1 MSELQPAATPAPD
14 YDRKGE
20 RKESIMLRPLGLA
33 RSVFVLSTVLAG
45 WACRESPAGP
55 SPALTGVWGGD
66 HIALTVAGTG
76 SHIEFDCA
84 HGDIPGSIA
93 VDTQNTFDVQGTY
106 VREHGGPIRVGEVP
120 DSHPAAYVGSVTA
133 TTMALTVR
141 LTDTNEV
148 IGTFALSQGTTGR
161 VLKCLLPLAVSRF

>member
-1 MSELQPAATPAPD
+1 MSEPQPAATLAPD

-20 RKESIMLRPLGLA
+20 RTESIMLRPLGLA
-33 RSVFVLSTVLAG
+33 RSVFVLSTVLAS
-45 WACRESPAGP
+45 WACHESPAGP

-93 VDTQNTFDVQGTY
+93 VNAQNTFDVQGTY

-120 DSHPAAYVGSVTA
+120 DSHPAVYVGSVTP
-133 TTMALTVR
+133 TTMVLTVR

>member
-1 MSELQPAATPAPD
+1 
-14 YDRKGE
+14 
-20 RKESIMLRPLGLA
+20 MLRPLGLA
-33 RSVFVLSTVLAG
+33 RSVFVLSTVLASSG
-45 WACRESPAGP
+45 CSGSPAGP

-66 HIALTVAGTG
+66 HIALTVAGAG

-93 VDTQNTFDVQGTY
+93 VNAQNTFDVQGTY

-161 VLKCLLPLAVSRF
+161 VLKCLLPLAVSRFQRMTPGQPTTNVGDRSRI